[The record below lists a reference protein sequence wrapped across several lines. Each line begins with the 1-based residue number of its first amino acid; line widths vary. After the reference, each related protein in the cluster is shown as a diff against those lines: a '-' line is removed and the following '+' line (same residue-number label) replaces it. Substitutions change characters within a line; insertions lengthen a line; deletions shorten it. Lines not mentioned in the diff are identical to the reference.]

1 MRYLMIPTKNVS
13 LGQSVIGISSIVYK
27 IVRTGKYS
35 IDEVFEQMKKDYIS
49 NGILKYS
56 IDFNQYILSLCFL
69 YTLKKININEN
80 GVICCEID

>member
-1 MRYLMIPTKNVS
+1 MRYLMMPTKNVS

-35 IDEVFEQMKKDYIS
+35 IDEVFEQMKKDYIR

-80 GVICCEID
+80 GVIYCEID

>member
-1 MRYLMIPTKNVS
+1 MRYLMMPTKNVS

-27 IVRTGKYS
+27 IVKTGKYS

-69 YTLKKININEN
+69 YTLKKINIKEN
-80 GVICCEID
+80 GVIYCEVD